1 MKNKIITSDKYKL
14 NLREDGFIPIG
25 IDSKNDVLYY
35 SYLENQN
42 LLISGFTG
50 TGKTIFCKNIIKQL
64 IAKQDENFSRYKD
77 IYLYMLD
84 LNHFDYH
91 KKRYLFNQYITNGND
106 INLTLFSEI
115 ENIAKQKI
123 IIEKPQQDKV
133 DFVITKKPNIFI
145 FIDDLGCLEPK
156 YLNKFID
163 LSKKYSNIHLICCTQ
178 TYTDEIKPLA
188 DISTPVHFFAS
199 LSEIDYVNEYNIFG
213 KPITYDKID
222 IQLKNNCKGVGFIKQ
237 GYKLIKFIKQGHK
250 IINFKSFY

>member
-1 MKNKIITSDKYKL
+1 VKNKITSDKYKL

-25 IDSKNDVLYY
+25 IDSKNDVIYY

-84 LNHFDYH
+84 LNRFDYH

-115 ENIAKQKI
+115 ENIAKQEI
-123 IIEKPQQDKV
+123 IDKTQQDII
-133 DFVITKKPNIFI
+133 ITKKPNIFI
-145 FIDDLGCLEPK
+145 FIDDLGCLDIK
-156 YLNKFID
+156 YLDKFID

-188 DISTPVHFFAS
+188 DISTPVHFFAG
-199 LSEIDYVNEYNIFG
+199 LSEIDYANEYNIFG
-213 KPITYDKID
+213 KPVTYDKID
-222 IQLKNNCKGVGFIKQ
+222 IQLKNNSKGVGFIQQ
-237 GYKLIKFIKQGHK
+237 GYKRIKFINQGHK

>member
-14 NLREDGFIPIG
+14 NLREIGFIPIG
-25 IDSKNDVLYY
+25 IDSKNDVIYY

-106 INLTLFSEI
+106 INITLFSEI

-145 FIDDLGCLEPK
+145 FIDDLGCLDIK
-156 YLNKFID
+156 YLDKFID

-188 DISTPVHFFAS
+188 DISTPVHFFAG
-199 LSEIDYVNEYNIFG
+199 LSEIDYANEYNIFG
-213 KPITYDKID
+213 KPVTYDKID